1 MSGEERLR
9 WMEAYEATGNAG
21 FVCSR
26 FNVSRPTLRKWW
38 RRYKEAGIEGLKDS
52 SRKPASSPNQKV
64 FAREEA
70 LILALRKTENLGVH
84 RLRSEL
90 SRRHGI
96 ALSAETILKV
106 LRRAGEPM
114 KRGRG
119 EGAAEPAPTR
129 LMREAR
135 QFGRGGL
142 FHGLASDDGAAN
154 AIASLIVNERFRP
167 GQKLSEAHLAGK
179 LGVGRTLVREALRRL
194 AFAGIVTLQRNRG
207 AFVADPSL
215 AEVHEAYAARRLI
228 EAEIVSDVC
237 RHCTA
242 HDIRA
247 LRAHVARQV
256 EAQASGDRGRFVQLI
271 TEFHS
276 LLASLG
282 DNRLLET
289 FVQQLAAKTSL
300 AVLLYDWAPPACAV
314 EEHAALIDLMA
325 AGDAEAAREL
335 MNRHLAGH
343 QERLPSRR
351 EAGFARRLAK

>member
-9 WMEAYEATGNAG
+9 WVEAYEATGNAG
-21 FVCSR
+21 LVCSR
-26 FNVSRPTLRKWW
+26 FHISRPTLRKWW
-38 RRYKEAGIEGLKDS
+38 RRYQDAGPDGLEDT

-64 FAREEA
+64 FEREEA
-70 LILALRKTENLGVH
+70 LILGLRKSENLGVH
-84 RLRSEL
+84 RLKLELRRS
-90 SRRHGI
+90 HGI
-96 ALSAETILKV
+96 DLSAETILKV
-106 LRRAGEPM
+106 LKRAGEPM
-114 KRGRG
+114 KTARG
-119 EGAAEPAPTR
+119 ETAEEPRQPQPV
-129 LMREAR
+129 REAR

-142 FHGLASDDGAAN
+142 FHGLASDDRVAN

-167 GQKLSEAHLAGK
+167 RQKLSEANLAAK
-179 LGVGRTLVREALRRL
+179 LGVGRTLIREALRRL

-215 AEVHEAYAARRLI
+215 TEVQQAYAARRLI
-228 EAEIVSDVC
+228 EGEIVNDVC

-247 LRAHVARQV
+247 LRKHLERQV
-256 EAQASGDRGRFVQLI
+256 EAQASGDRGRFVQLL

-282 DNRLLET
+282 ENRLLEA

-300 AVLLYDWAPPACAV
+300 AVLLYDWEPPACAV
-314 EEHAALIDLMA
+314 EEHAALIDVLA

-343 QERLPSRR
+343 QERLPSRN
-351 EAGFARRLAK
+351 

>member
-9 WMEAYEATGNAG
+9 WMEAYKATGNAG
-21 FVCSR
+21 LVCSR

-38 RRYKEAGIEGLKDS
+38 RRYQEAGVEGLKDS
-52 SRKPASSPNQKV
+52 SRKPASSPNRKV

-70 LILALRKTENLGVH
+70 LIVALRKTENLGVH

-90 SRRHGI
+90 RARHRI
-96 ALSAETILKV
+96 ELSAETILKV

-114 KRGRG
+114 KSARAETAG
-119 EGAAEPAPTR
+119 EPPPPRFAS
-129 LMREAR
+129 EAR

-142 FHGLASDDGAAN
+142 FHGLASDDGVAN
-154 AIASLIVNERFRP
+154 AIASLIVNEHFRP
-167 GQKLSEAHLAGK
+167 GQKLSEANLAAK
-179 LGVGRTLVREALRRL
+179 LGIGRTLIREALRRL
-194 AFAGIVTLQRNRG
+194 GFAGIATLQRNRG

-215 AEVHEAYAARRLI
+215 AEVQQAYAARRLI

-242 HDIRA
+242 HDIRT
-247 LRAHVARQV
+247 LRAHVERQV

-282 DNRLLET
+282 ENRLLET

-300 AVLLYDWAPPACAV
+300 AVLLYDWEPPACAV
-314 EEHAALIDLMA
+314 EEHAALIDMLA
-325 AGDAEAAREL
+325 AGDADAAREL
-335 MNRHLAGH
+335 INRHLAGH
-343 QERLPSRR
+343 QERLPSR
-351 EAGFARRLAK
+351 K